1 MRCYMLMQPSIG
13 NTLRNNTFLMKGMR
27 KRSQLL
33 RFLLNFALLVFLFC
47 LGQMSSDTNYRHHHN
62 EGKAVLQEQPRAIQ
76 LHSNVAAAINHGTTA
91 IEALEYILSSLGP
104 NHLHSQYAF
113 AFPRVI
119 PVELMD
125 ITLVTQ
131 GSVDK
136 LPRLVQVLER
146 WQGPI
151 SCAILITTKANIH
164 SLLSFMEEHPF
175 IQQQV
180 TIHLYFEIGDL
191 PYPINIMRNLALFNI
206 ESNYFFALDIDFLPN
221 ANAYEVVKAELPE
234 RASSLHKKTLW
245 VLPAFERFLSKENK
259 HDNNVTSVTLIPRD
273 KAELLLAVQAKV
285 VAPFH
290 DYYPAGHRHVTN
302 YTKWY
307 PYSTFSYSVPYRA
320 PYEPYVIGHRLSI
333 PPYWPGFRGF
343 GLNKASWFLELDA
356 AGYTFEVLGQHF
368 VVHMNHKGRQGRTD
382 KSGQTQT
389 EKKLLMEHLKT
400 HYGVTEEYLTSSGIK
415 W

>member
-1 MRCYMLMQPSIG
+1 MQLFIG
-13 NTLRNNTFLMKGMR
+13 ITFRQHNIVSMKEMR
-27 KRSQLL
+27 KRSQLF
-33 RFLLNFALLVFLFC
+33 RFLFGIAIVVIVFR
-47 LGQMSSDTNYRHHHN
+47 LGQMASDSHHHHHN
-62 EGKAVLQEQPRAIQ
+62 EDKVQQLQQQQLWAIR
-76 LHSNVAAAINHGTTA
+76 LPTIHPDVAAATSHGTTVTK
-91 IEALEYILSSLGP
+91 ALEYILSSLGS
-104 NHLHSQYAF
+104 NHSHSQYGY
-113 AFPRVI
+113 AFPRFI
-119 PVELMD
+119 PVEEMD

-136 LPRLVQVLER
+136 LPRLVNVLER

-151 SCAILITTKANIH
+151 SCAILISTIENIH
-164 SLLSFMEEHPF
+164 TLLSFMETYSI
-175 IQQQV
+175 IQQRV
-180 TIHLYFEIGDL
+180 TIHLYFEIGNL
-191 PYPINIMRNLALFNI
+191 QYPINIMRNLALFNI

-221 ANAYEVVKAELPE
+221 ANAYEVVKGELPK
-234 RASSLHKKTLW
+234 RATSLHKKTLW
-245 VLPAFERFLSKENK
+245 VLPAFERFQSKENK
-259 HDNNVTSVTLIPRD
+259 PARDVTSMTLIPRD
-273 KAELLLAVQAKV
+273 KAELVLAVQAKV

-290 DYYPAGHRHVTN
+290 EYYPAGHIHVTN

-307 PYSTFSYSVPYRA
+307 HYSTFSYSVPYKS

-368 VVHMNHKGRQGRTD
+368 VVHMNHRGRQGRTD
-382 KSGQTQT
+382 KSGQTQI

-400 HYGVTEEYLTSSGIK
+400 HYGVSQKYLMSSGIK